1 MMPILPS
8 CGREPAGCWALA
20 LGLPWSSVPG
30 PQGAPGPE
38 GSRVSSGH
46 RSGVKAG
53 FLFAGQRF
61 QEALGQRG
69 PFSSEGMGRGGLG
82 HVLF

>member
-1 MMPILPS
+1 M
-8 CGREPAGCWALA
+8 
-20 LGLPWSSVPG
+20 LGTGPGTPMVLCPWTS
-30 PQGAPGPE
+30 GAPGPE

-53 FLFAGQRF
+53 FLLAGQRF
-61 QEALGQRG
+61 QEALGQPG